1 MLVHGRFA
9 IPMHSNGGDRRVPI
23 WRRVTAGVGALAMCA
38 SLGAF
43 GAHAAF
49 ADTTYSAAAAT
60 APDVVTNGV
69 IPSGALSVVNFHPV
83 WGDKE
88 ANKASMLKYI
98 DEAHAAGVRMIVFPE
113 MALTGYVSSSDPD
126 SAAYRMA
133 VSQAETISSPITR
146 ELADKAAAY
155 GMWVVFGT
163 SERIPGDADH
173 AYNSAFAASP
183 DGKVVSYQKIAPVEG
198 SWATP
203 GTTPVLLQTEW
214 GLAGLSIC
222 YDTYANP
229 EIERYYAAQG
239 VGILINP
246 TATSRSYRDIDGDG
260 VKDGKGW
267 EWYYRNR
274 LESIASRDG
283 LVIASADLVGADGC
297 PDGDGKQPYDFP
309 GGSVIV
315 HGSADYSAGQN
326 ADGSLIVGTEGALAN
341 SKDLRV
347 SYPSTTRVANDFHPD
362 YYAKWYAEL
371 ADKQESGASLS
382 NYYGSEDGPRVAVA
396 NVAGVWADKQANV
409 DMMVRYA
416 EQAAADDVDL
426 LVFPETVLTGYD
438 STDPKGDADAHSV
451 NADVNRALA
460 ASDDYM
466 QVLFAEKVKG
476 ADGDDTR
483 GASVRTMADTAKR
496 LGMYIV
502 FGLPEMPDGGPI
514 VDADGV
520 RKVYNSAAVAFP
532 DGHTESFQ
540 KMHRAGQEEK
550 VWSVPGNTPLIF
562 EMPEFTGS
570 DGVALKAGV
579 NICRDGHFYPELGR
593 YYAASGAEL
602 LIHPTA
608 TTGDP
613 WYRESRIGSY
623 TDRDGLAAVTANLWG
638 QDGYPLDADGNP
650 IYSVDA
656 NGDTVSSGKEIKGYN
671 YMGVGRDAFRSTSLI
686 ITAWN
691 GKDGTPFDY
700 ATGSALDTSGT
711 GGGATPQITKDWAFG
726 EGLYDPDNLETRTMN
741 LKNAGFRITNFQA
754 RLYSKMYDA
763 LAARTIDGYTPM
775 YASGGALDVS
785 ALAGPIAKARQ
796 VVDAADGANPSY
808 TEESVAALAD
818 ALLTAQA
825 LVDNTTFSAEQQ
837 PLVTAA
843 KDALDAAYD
852 ALTPETTEQAPGDGP
867 TGGTDD
873 APAKDTNGNGN
884 GGAATPDEPL
894 SSDKTGS
901 DGSAGTDAA
910 GSAGND
916 GATRTPLSTTGSPVV
931 AVVALALA
939 VSGAG
944 VTLLVARRRV
954 NRC

>member
-1 MLVHGRFA
+1 MLAQGRSP
-9 IPMHSNGGDRRVPI
+9 IPMHSNDDARRAPI
-23 WRRVTAGVGALAMCA
+23 WRRVTAGVGAMVMCA
-38 SLGAF
+38 SLGVA
-43 GAHAAF
+43 GVHTAF
-49 ADTTYSAAAAT
+49 ADTTSSTAVAT
-60 APDVVTNGV
+60 AADVVTNGV
-69 IPSGALSVVNFHPV
+69 IPAGALSVVNFHPV

-88 ANKASMLKYI
+88 ANKASMIKYI
-98 DEAHAAGVRMIVFPE
+98 DEAHAAGVKMIVFPE
-113 MALTGYVSSSDPD
+113 MALTGYVSSSDPE

-155 GMWVVFGT
+155 GMWVIFGT
-163 SERIPGDADH
+163 SERIPGDSEH

-203 GTTPVLLQTEW
+203 GTTPVLLPTEW

-239 VGILINP
+239 AGILINP

-297 PDGDGKQPYDFP
+297 PDADGKQPYDFP

-315 HGSADYSAGQN
+315 RGSADYSAGQN
-326 ADGSLIVGTEGALAN
+326 ADGTLIVGVEGALTNA
-341 SKDLRV
+341 KDLRV

-371 ADKQESGASLS
+371 ADKQESGTSLS
-382 NYYGSEDGPRVAVA
+382 NYYGSADGPRVAVA

-409 DMMVRYA
+409 DMMVKYA

-426 LVFPETVLTGYD
+426 IVFPETVLTGYD
-438 STDPKGDADAHSV
+438 STDPKGDADAHSS
-451 NADVNRALA
+451 NADVNRVLA

-466 QVLFAEKVKG
+466 QVLLAEKVKG
-476 ADGDDTR
+476 TDGDDTR
-483 GASVRTMADTAKR
+483 GESVRTMADTAKR

-520 RKVYNSAAVAFP
+520 KKVYNSAAVAFP

-570 DGVALKAGV
+570 DGTALKAGV

-608 TTGDP
+608 TTGNA

-638 QDGYPLDADGNP
+638 QDGYPLDADGKP
-650 IYSVDA
+650 IYSVDE
-656 NGDTVSSGKEIKGYN
+656 NGETVSSGKEVKGYN

-711 GGGATPQITKDWAFG
+711 GGGATPEITKDWAFG

-741 LKNAGFRITNFQA
+741 LRSAGFRITNFQA

-775 YASGGALDVS
+775 YATGGALDTS
-785 ALAGPIAKARQ
+785 ALADPIAKARQ
-796 VVDAADGANPSY
+796 VVDAAEGTKPSY
-808 TEESVAALAD
+808 TDESVASLAD

-825 LVDNTTFSAEQQ
+825 LADNTTFSAEQQ

-843 KDALDAAYD
+843 KDALNAAYD
-852 ALTPETTEQAPGDGP
+852 ALTPVTTEPEPSDKPTDGTGDAPG
-867 TGGTDD
+867 
-873 APAKDTNGNGN
+873 KDTD
-884 GGAATPDEPL
+884 GAATPDAPR
-894 SSDKTGS
+894 SSDKPGAP
-901 DGSAGTDAA
+901 GAAGTDTVVAA
-910 GSAGND
+910 GDD
-916 GATRTPLSTTGSPVV
+916 GATQAPLSATGSSVV
-931 AVVALALA
+931 AVMALALA

-944 VTLLVARRRV
+944 VTLLVIRRRA

>member
-9 IPMHSNGGDRRVPI
+9 IPMHSDSVRRAPI

-49 ADTTYSAAAAT
+49 ADTTYSAAVAA

-69 IPSGALSVVNFHPV
+69 IPAGALSVVNFHPV

-126 SAAYRMA
+126 CAAYRMA

-239 VGILINP
+239 AGILVNP

-297 PDGDGKQPYDFP
+297 PDGDGRQPYDFP

-341 SKDLRV
+341 AKDLRV

-466 QVLFAEKVKG
+466 QVLLAEKVKG

-570 DGVALKAGV
+570 DGGALKAGV

-656 NGDTVSSGKEIKGYN
+656 SGATVSSGKEIKGYN

-700 ATGSALDTSGT
+700 ATGSALDISGT

-741 LKNAGFRITNFQA
+741 LKSAGFRITNFQA

-785 ALAGPIAKARQ
+785 ALAEPIAKARK

-825 LVDNTTFSAEQQ
+825 LADNTTFSAEQQ
-837 PLVTAA
+837 PLVNAA
-843 KDALDAAYD
+843 KDALDTAYD
-852 ALTPETTEQAPGDGP
+852 ALTPATTEPEPGDG
-867 TGGTDD
+867 TTDGTDD
-873 APAKDTNGNGN
+873 VPAKDTNGN

-894 SSDKTGS
+894 SSDKTDA
-901 DGSAGTDAA
+901 DGAAGTDAA
-910 GSAGND
+910 GAAGND
-916 GATRTPLSTTGSPVV
+916 GAMQTPLSTTGSPVV
-931 AVVALALA
+931 TVVALALA

-944 VTLLVARRRV
+944 VTLLVVRRRL

>member
-9 IPMHSNGGDRRVPI
+9 IPMHSNGGDRRAPI
-23 WRRVTAGVGALAMCA
+23 WRRVTAGVGALAICA

-49 ADTTYSAAAAT
+49 ADTTYSAAVAT

-69 IPSGALSVVNFHPV
+69 IPAGALSVVNFHPV

-133 VSQAETISSPITR
+133 VSQSETISSPITR

-239 VGILINP
+239 AGILINP

-260 VKDGKGW
+260 VKDGRGW

-315 HGSADYSAGQN
+315 RGSADYSAGQN

-382 NYYGSEDGPRVAVA
+382 NHYGSDDGPRVAVA

-438 STDPKGDADAHSV
+438 STDPKGDADAHSA

-466 QVLFAEKVKG
+466 QVLLAEKVKG

-520 RKVYNSAAVAFP
+520 KKVYNSAAVAFP

-741 LKNAGFRITNFQA
+741 LKSAGFRITNFQA

-775 YASGGALDVS
+775 YASDGALDVS

-825 LVDNTTFSAEQQ
+825 LADNTTFSAEQQ

-852 ALTPETTEQAPGDGP
+852 ALTPATTEQEPDDGP

-873 APAKDTNGNGN
+873 APAKDTNGNG
-884 GGAATPDEPL
+884 GAATPDEPL
-894 SSDKTGS
+894 SSDKTGA
-901 DGSAGTDAA
+901 DGSAGVDAA
-910 GSAGND
+910 AAGND
-916 GATRTPLSTTGSPVV
+916 GAAQMPLSTTGSPVM

-944 VTLLVARRRV
+944 VTLLVVRRRV

>member
-1 MLVHGRFA
+1 MAGSRFQC
-9 IPMHSNGGDRRVPI
+9 IP
-23 WRRVTAGVGALAMCA
+23 TAGVGALAMCA

-60 APDVVTNGV
+60 APNVVTNGV
-69 IPSGALSVVNFHPV
+69 IPAGALSVVNFHPA

-88 ANKASMLKYI
+88 ANKASMLKCI

-113 MALTGYVSSSDPD
+113 MALTSYVSSSDPD

-133 VSQAETISSPITR
+133 MSQSETISSPTTR

-173 AYNSAFAASP
+173 TYNSALAASP

-203 GTTPVLLQTEW
+203 GTTPALLQTEW

-222 YDTYANP
+222 YDTCESGDRTLLRRAGRGHP
-229 EIERYYAAQG
+229 HQSDRYLPQLPRHRRRRRQG
-239 VGILINP
+239 RQGMGMVLTATVSNRLRRATASSSPPPISSAP
-246 TATSRSYRDIDGDG
+246 TA
-260 VKDGKGW
+260 
-267 EWYYRNR
+267 
-274 LESIASRDG
+274 A
-283 LVIASADLVGADGC
+283 

-315 HGSADYSAGQN
+315 RGSAYYSAAQN

-347 SYPSTTRVANDFHPD
+347 SYPSTTRVANDSHPD

-371 ADKQESGASLS
+371 ADKQESGTSLS
-382 NYYGSEDGPRVAVA
+382 NYYGPEDGPRVAVA

-438 STDPKGDADAHSV
+438 STDPKDDANAHSA

-466 QVLFAEKVKG
+466 QVLLAEKVKG

-483 GASVRTMADTAKR
+483 GVSVRTMADTAKR

-514 VDADGV
+514 ADADGV
-520 RKVYNSAAVAFP
+520 RKVYNSAAVVFP

-540 KMHRAGQEEK
+540 KMHRAGQEK
-550 VWSVPGNTPLIF
+550 QVWSVPGNTPRIF

-570 DGVALKAGV
+570 DGGALKAGIS
-579 NICRDGHFYPELGR
+579 ICRDGHFYPELGR

-623 TDRDGLAAVTANLWG
+623 TDSDGLAAVTANLWG

-671 YMGVGRDAFRSTSLI
+671 YMGVGRDAFRSRSLI
-686 ITAWN
+686 ITAWD

-711 GGGATPQITKDWAFG
+711 GGSATPQITKDWAFG
-726 EGLYDPDNLETRTMN
+726 GRGEGRAQCGLR
-741 LKNAGFRITNFQA
+741 R
-754 RLYSKMYDA
+754 
-763 LAARTIDGYTPM
+763 
-775 YASGGALDVS
+775 
-785 ALAGPIAKARQ
+785 
-796 VVDAADGANPSY
+796 VDAGDHGAGARRRAD
-808 TEESVAALAD
+808 
-818 ALLTAQA
+818 
-825 LVDNTTFSAEQQ
+825 
-837 PLVTAA
+837 
-843 KDALDAAYD
+843 
-852 ALTPETTEQAPGDGP
+852 
-867 TGGTDD
+867 GGTDD
-873 APAKDTNGNGN
+873 VPAKDANGNGN

-894 SSDKTGS
+894 SSDKTGA
-901 DGSAGTDAA
+901 DGSAGADASA
-910 GSAGND
+910 AGND
-916 GATRTPLSTTGSPVV
+916 GATRTPLSTIGLPVV
-931 AVVALALA
+931 AFVALAIA

-944 VTLLVARRRV
+944 VPMPVVAGPLGKWRFGLYLRFWGGCFRRAVIDSCGSYRF
-954 NRC
+954 CA